1 MSLGK
6 AEISVIPQGINQLK
20 NKMANNKKRA
30 QGRLP
35 IVPLLAHSPQSFPL
49 PLFAL
54 GFPPRSPGFVLQ
66 PLAVEMLQGLP
77 SELLGISLCS
87 ICPAGSS
94 LLHVCSPLVCFFQ
107 GLFLLG

>member
-54 GFPPRSPGFVLQ
+54 GFPPRSPGFMLQ
-66 PLAVEMLQGLP
+66 PRAVGMLQGLP
-77 SELLGISLCS
+77 SELLRTSLCS

-94 LLHVCSPLVCFFQ
+94 LLHVCSPLACFFQ